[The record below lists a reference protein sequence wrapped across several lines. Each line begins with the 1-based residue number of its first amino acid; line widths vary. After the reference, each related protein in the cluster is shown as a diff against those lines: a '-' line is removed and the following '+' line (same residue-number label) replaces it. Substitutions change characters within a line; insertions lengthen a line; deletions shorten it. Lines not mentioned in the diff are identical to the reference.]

1 MSKNLD
7 PALNTCY
14 FCCRWKDSK
23 NDLYV
28 CDICKDQKR
37 MTNYNFLLCG
47 KCMSQHMLN
56 HQHPKADLW
65 TRPNLERHIF
75 NTGCNNDL

>member
-1 MSKNLD
+1 
-7 PALNTCY
+7 
-14 FCCRWKDSK
+14 
-23 NDLYV
+23 
-28 CDICKDQKR
+28 
-37 MTNYNFLLCG
+37 
-47 KCMSQHMLN
+47 MSQHMLN